1 MKPRLRGSKGWNRV
15 KAYHHLHGPKQIV
28 LAQWTRPAHERP
40 HKPPAPFHSPA
51 GPPRWWAREREEAK
65 ADWARGLVSHQASA
79 FPVRM
84 KLEVAG
90 SHEVAVSLTTPHMYC
105 THWGSLVFLYFPRR
119 CPEQV
124 QPGSY
129 WDRGC
134 WGFPCPQP
142 GRQLSDV
149 GSLPSPHF
157 LLPRV
162 QAEPTWRCYAAGF
175 AGIQRQA
182 PGTPGFCMGSIPEL
196 KGGWM
201 GTSLVVQQRGL
212 YVPSARCLGSIPGQG
227 TRSHMPQ

>member
-1 MKPRLRGSKGWNRV
+1 MKPRLGGSKGWNVV
-15 KAYHHLHGPKQIV
+15 KAYHHLRGPKQIV

-40 HKPPAPFHSPA
+40 HKPPAPSHSPA
-51 GPPRWWAREREEAK
+51 GPPQWWAREREREREEAR
-65 ADWARGLVSHQASA
+65 ADWARGLVSHQASTL
-79 FPVRM
+79 PVRM
-84 KLEVAG
+84 KLEVAD
-90 SHEVAVSLTTPHMYC
+90 SREVAVSLTTPHMYR

-162 QAEPTWRCYAAGF
+162 QAEPTWLMSLRPPWPRHPLLPLPKVMMMPRSGE
-175 AGIQRQA
+175 G
-182 PGTPGFCMGSIPEL
+182 GSEERE
-196 KGGWM
+196 KE
-201 GTSLVVQQRGL
+201 TV
-212 YVPSARCLGSIPGQG
+212 
-227 TRSHMPQ
+227 